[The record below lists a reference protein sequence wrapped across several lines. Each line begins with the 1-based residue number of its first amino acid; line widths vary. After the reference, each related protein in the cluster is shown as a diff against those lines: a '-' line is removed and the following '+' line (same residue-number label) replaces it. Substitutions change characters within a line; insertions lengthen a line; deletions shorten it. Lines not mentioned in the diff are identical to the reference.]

1 VQFELNPHQVLRRNS
16 KILSTEV
23 GEEIALMS
31 IDRGRY
37 YGLNRVATE
46 IWTRLVEPTP
56 AAELASALIQDYRG
70 DAAQIES
77 DVFDLIRQLAEE
89 GLIDAQLPVCA

>member
-56 AAELASALIQDYRG
+56 AAELASA
-70 DAAQIES
+70 QIES